1 MFHSRPEEQLQEHSR
16 LKKSATSLPA
26 AIGVLC
32 SPLGPHTESDL
43 ATDLYSIFIPIANMD
58 ESGHRI
64 SLNLLN
70 KSTISLSAVIGAS
83 GSPLGLHPQ
92 RDLATDLYSG
102 STLIG
107 IKDESNHR
115 IRIRQLQEIYNI
127 TTRCDKG
134 IELSSM
140 NPSKNRSHYR
150 SIHWLYPSSPL

>member
-1 MFHSRPEEQLQEHSR
+1 
-16 LKKSATSLPA
+16 
-26 AIGVLC
+26 
-32 SPLGPHTESDL
+32 
-43 ATDLYSIFIPIANMD
+43 MD

-83 GSPLGLHPQ
+83 DSPLGLHPQ